1 MVTKRVINK
10 IISSMKKNISDDI
23 DDEIIS
29 YGLEIIITK
38 AVFIAII
45 IFLGIIIKCLPD
57 VIAFIIAFTV
67 IRQYG
72 GGYHADTRIRC
83 FILSVLTLFL
93 DIVMIKLAELGFI
106 SMLFL
111 IIITLLSVV
120 YIWIVAPIDTK
131 NKRLDADEIVHYGKR
146 VKVVILILCLIVCIL
161 LFFKIN
167 NYARAIMFGIVTEAF
182 LMIAGAVQN
191 YKSGGIYE

>member
-45 IFLGIIIKCLPD
+45 IFLGIITKCLPD

-83 FILSVLTLFL
+83 FILSVLTLVL

-111 IIITLLSVV
+111 IIITLLSIV

-146 VKVVILILCLIVCIL
+146 AKVVVIILCLIVCIL

>member
-45 IFLGIIIKCLPD
+45 IFLGIITKCFPD

>member
-45 IFLGIIIKCLPD
+45 IFLGIITKCFPD

-131 NKRLDADEIVHYGKR
+131 NKRLG
-146 VKVVILILCLIVCIL
+146 C
-161 LFFKIN
+161 
-167 NYARAIMFGIVTEAF
+167 G
-182 LMIAGAVQN
+182 
-191 YKSGGIYE
+191 

>member
-45 IFLGIIIKCLPD
+45 IFLGIITKCLPD
-57 VIAFIIAFTV
+57 VIAFIISFTV

-93 DIVMIKLAELGFI
+93 DIVMIKLADLGFI

-111 IIITLLSVV
+111 IIITLLSIV

-146 VKVVILILCLIVCIL
+146 AKVVILILCLIVCIL

>member
-45 IFLGIIIKCLPD
+45 IFLGIITKCLPD

-111 IIITLLSVV
+111 IITTLLSVV

-146 VKVVILILCLIVCIL
+146 AKVVILILCLIVCIL

-182 LMIAGAVQN
+182 LMIAGAVQK

>member
-38 AVFIAII
+38 AVFFAII
-45 IFLGIIIKCLPD
+45 IFLGIITKCLPD

>member
-45 IFLGIIIKCLPD
+45 IFLGIITKCLPD